1 MISELLLYNNHKKI
15 ILNNHYSYP
24 FRIVS
29 VWCIIILFD
38 WKLLTNVSLCTLANL
53 SLIFVGN
60 DVKYG
65 FRFYKNTQ
73 THKVLRMHVS
83 ITFPCGWYT
92 INMLIIKSHFVY
104 IYLPMRNKI
113 HSVAHTISWLV
124 QGLVLK
130 IVIVMFLESMIKN
143 YSSPKRIGIV
153 SAMLWPWCYAS
164 DALWQWGQLHYSYDG
179 TIIKANWRLK

>member
-1 MISELLLYNNHKKI
+1 MPTRRNLTVPFEVNMISELLLYNNHKKI

-65 FRFYKNTQ
+65 FRFYKNIQ
-73 THKVLRMHVS
+73 THRILRMHVS

-104 IYLPMRNKI
+104 ISTHAKQNPFCCPHYIMTGTGSGFENCN
-113 HSVAHTISWLV
+113 
-124 QGLVLK
+124 
-130 IVIVMFLESMIKN
+130 N
-143 YSSPKRIGIV
+143 YVFGK
-153 SAMLWPWCYAS
+153 
-164 DALWQWGQLHYSYDG
+164 YD
-179 TIIKANWRLK
+179 